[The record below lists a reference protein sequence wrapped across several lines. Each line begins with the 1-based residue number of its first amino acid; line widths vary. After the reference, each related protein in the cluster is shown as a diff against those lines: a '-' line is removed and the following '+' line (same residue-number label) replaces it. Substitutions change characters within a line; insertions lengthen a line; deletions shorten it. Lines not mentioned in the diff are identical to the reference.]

1 MNSPN
6 LFPQDE
12 SGCDELDR
20 LIRRALKALNQ
31 QVPPAR
37 VWKRIRAELDK
48 DKSPPRRLQTTWL
61 SLMLQP
67 ALTILVVVLGAIAL
81 GKLSDPS
88 DIQIKPSPDSPTP
101 LATVYAEEELTALAL
116 AMLQDKDE
124 LRLVKTLSKPSPA
137 GSPSGAPAQ
146 AVARLATGAG
156 ELGAIEPVRA
166 GMHLTDAG
174 PADQPPLIV
183 PRDPIPNVLS
193 PEGRALMAELSLRHR
208 AVEDQQRKHSG
219 PYEWHR

>member
-1 MNSPN
+1 
-6 LFPQDE
+6 
-12 SGCDELDR
+12 
-20 LIRRALKALNQ
+20 
-31 QVPPAR
+31 
-37 VWKRIRAELDK
+37 
-48 DKSPPRRLQTTWL
+48 
-61 SLMLQP
+61 MLQP

-101 LATVYAEEELTALAL
+101 LATVYVEEELTALAL